1 MEAFASRYKEQAGMK
16 ADRVNPALALVVRA
30 SPDQA
35 FYQALFDRLVALY
48 PLSDGA
54 LQALA
59 AQRAQA
65 IVDYLI
71 RSAGADAGRVAAG
84 EIRSVEEP
92 RVRACQ
98 RRSSSM

>member
-1 MEAFASRYKEQAGMK
+1 MRTLRSRRLK
-16 ADRVNPALALVVRA
+16 
-30 SPDQA
+30 A
-35 FYQALFDRLVALY
+35 FYQALFDQLVALY

-84 EIRSVEEP
+84 EIRSVADP
-92 RVRACQ
+92 SG
-98 RRSSSM
+98 SSVSATLKLDVIKSAS